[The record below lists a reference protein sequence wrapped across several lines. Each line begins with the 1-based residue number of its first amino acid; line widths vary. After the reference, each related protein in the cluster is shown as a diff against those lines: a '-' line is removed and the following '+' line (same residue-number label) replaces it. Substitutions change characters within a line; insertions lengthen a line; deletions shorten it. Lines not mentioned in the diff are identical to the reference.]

1 MFESHMRGRGG
12 DVVLESRHLVGLF
25 LLFVVISGLFF
36 TLGWVMRGSQQE
48 AVVAA
53 TGSTS
58 ETARDSSPVGTKSS
72 ATNAPGQVGASKPLS
87 DLDFYRAGDPKKAE
101 ARQEKPTKS
110 ASGTTKTPPPK
121 PSSSPPVATKNL
133 PSKPDSLLSAPLIP
147 RGAVVLQVAAVKNLG
162 DGLALAGALQEKKF
176 PAFVVPPTTDS
187 YYRVQV
193 GPYADQQSANQAR
206 RGLEQQGFKAIVK
219 R

>member
-1 MFESHMRGRGG
+1 MFEGYGRGSR

-36 TLGWVMRGSQQE
+36 TLGWVMRGSQQD

-53 TGSTS
+53 GSAGEAGREGAPGGTAGST
-58 ETARDSSPVGTKSS
+58 TP
-72 ATNAPGQVGASKPLS
+72 APGAAGSKLS
-87 DLDFYRAGDPKKAE
+87 DLDFYRTGDAKKAE
-101 ARQEKPTKS
+101 LPPGKPGKG
-110 ASGTTKTPPPK
+110 ASGATKTTERK
-121 PSSSPPVATKNL
+121 APSPAATKNP
-133 PSKPDSLLSAPLIP
+133 PSNPGSLLSAPLIP

-162 DGLALAGALQEKKF
+162 DGLALAGALQEKGF

-193 GPYADQQSANQAR
+193 GPYADPQSANQGR
-206 RGLEQQGFKAIVK
+206 RDLERQGFKSIVK